1 MDFINEMENMF
12 LQAVQGAVEPAL
24 WEAWWDAHAEQLK
37 AHLSPGYFLRIKPG
51 RPVDYASMCR
61 SQEGVLYY
69 FYRQGHPVENSSDY
83 YKIKAEE
90 EFKRR
95 QEKRLQDY
103 YERISP
109 VMDAWEAFLAKHPVA
124 PVAFDWQKRLGTP
137 PGQAPDPSAQVPDP
151 SGQIPALP
159 HQVPAHP
166 RAPAQF
172 YRRIA
177 RRKTKA
183 SCTFA

>member
-12 LQAVQGAVEPAL
+12 LQAVRGAVEPAL

-37 AHLSPGYFLRIKPG
+37 SHLSPGYFQRIKPG

-69 FYRQGHPVENSSDY
+69 FYRQGYPVENSSDY

-109 VMDAWEAFLAKHPVA
+109 VMDAWEAFLAKHP
-124 PVAFDWQKRLGTP
+124 WRRWLSTGKRGWGRRRDRLRIRLRRFLIHP
-137 PGQAPDPSAQVPDP
+137 AKFRPCLIRFRPRPG
-151 SGQIPALP
+151 
-159 HQVPAHP
+159 
-166 RAPAQF
+166 APAQF

>member
-12 LQAVQGAVEPAL
+12 LQAVRGAVEPAL

-37 AHLSPGYFLRIKPG
+37 SHLSPGYFQRIKPG

-69 FYRQGHPVENSSDY
+69 FYRQGYPVENSSDY

-95 QEKRLQDY
+95 QEKPLHDY
-103 YERISP
+103 
-109 VMDAWEAFLAKHPVA
+109 
-124 PVAFDWQKRLGTP
+124 
-137 PGQAPDPSAQVPDP
+137 
-151 SGQIPALP
+151 
-159 HQVPAHP
+159 
-166 RAPAQF
+166 
-172 YRRIA
+172 
-177 RRKTKA
+177 
-183 SCTFA
+183 

>member
-12 LQAVQGAVEPAL
+12 LQAVQGAVQPAL

-37 AHLSPGYFLRIKPG
+37 AHLSPGYFLRILQSIPWRRWLSTGKRGWG
-51 RPVDYASMCR
+51 RRRDR
-61 SQEGVLYY
+61 LRIRLRR
-69 FYRQGHPVENSSDY
+69 FLIHPV
-83 YKIKAEE
+83 KFRPCLIR
-90 EFKRR
+90 FR
-95 QEKRLQDY
+95 
-103 YERISP
+103 P
-109 VMDAWEAFLAKHPVA
+109 
-124 PVAFDWQKRLGTP
+124 
-137 PGQAPDPSAQVPDP
+137 
-151 SGQIPALP
+151 
-159 HQVPAHP
+159 HP